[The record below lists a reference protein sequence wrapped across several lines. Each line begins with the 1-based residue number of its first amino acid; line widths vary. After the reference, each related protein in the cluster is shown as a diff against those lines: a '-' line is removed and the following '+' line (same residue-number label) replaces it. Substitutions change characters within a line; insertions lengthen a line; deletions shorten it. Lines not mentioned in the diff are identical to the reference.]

1 MGKMVNKLVYR
12 MPVMIGLRMA
22 ARKYIDSDDEQTT
35 LYIRVA
41 YGLIQFF
48 MLCTAFFLYS
58 KARTYNQTNKEA
70 SKTIYIPIKPGILAD
85 EETKSKKKYKETT
98 YGEHILSTII
108 SDIKS
113 MLFRICFTS
122 ALHIFRGVVIG
133 LLIQS
138 FMGPLGLFDSP
149 LVKVKYLRRRRR
161 VNWKVMLKLL
171 MGMVMLLKLRKISV
185 FVCMHVSHTSSLF
198 SAVGIKSG
206 IFACRNII
214 SLTLIFYARKQN
226 NSLYCYIN

>member
-1 MGKMVNKLVYR
+1 MGAQHNTLLKQAEFINKNKMVNKLVYR

-122 ALHIFRGVVIG
+122 GLHIFRGVVIG

-149 LVKVKYLRRRRR
+149 LMNFFFFGESKVFEEKEKSELESDAEI
-161 VNWKVMLKLL
+161 VDGDGNV
-171 MGMVMLLKLRKISV
+171 IE
-185 FVCMHVSHTSSLF
+185 
-198 SAVGIKSG
+198 IK
-206 IFACRNII
+206 
-214 SLTLIFYARKQN
+214 KD
-226 NSLYCYIN
+226 